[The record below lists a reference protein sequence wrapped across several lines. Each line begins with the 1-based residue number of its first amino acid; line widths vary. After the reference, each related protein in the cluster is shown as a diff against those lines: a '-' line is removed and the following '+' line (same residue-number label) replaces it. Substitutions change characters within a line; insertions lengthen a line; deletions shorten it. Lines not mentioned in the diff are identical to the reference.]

1 MSDSYSVETVR
12 IKTHG
17 AEWFYLKLTDL
28 AGRVRGCRWHTDAS
42 DREIAFALRACLTIS
57 TPGHRSKS
65 KSNPVGARG
74 FRHSNPRRVGA

>member
-1 MSDSYSVETVR
+1 MSNIEKAYSVEVVR

-42 DREIAFALRACLTIS
+42 DREIAFALRAMSDDLD
-57 TPGHRSKS
+57 
-65 KSNPVGARG
+65 
-74 FRHSNPRRVGA
+74 PRPPKQK